1 MSELHRRA
9 VNHTATFLRMA
20 AIEMRQLAN
29 DEPGL
34 ARQLRDIAEKLE
46 AEASDLAPLNRE

>member
-1 MSELHRRA
+1 
-9 VNHTATFLRMA
+9 MA